1 MVRVTSVP
9 DRPKIYHITHT
20 DNLPGVLER
29 GCLWSEARCLEE
41 NWQCTIVGM
50 SQIKKR
56 RLQEIEV
63 GCHPGTTVGQYVP
76 FYFCP
81 RSIMLYILYKG
92 NHPDVDYHGG
102 QQPILHLQADLTK
115 TVAWADKAGR
125 SWAFSDGNAGARY
138 TRFYNDPAQLDA
150 IDWAA
155 VVAVDWQNPLVKE
168 GKQAEFLMLD
178 SFPWELIETIGVIDQ
193 RTRTDVSRTLRG
205 ADHKPLVSVQR
216 NWYY

>member
-1 MVRVTSVP
+1 MTSVP
-9 DRPKIYHITHT
+9 DRPKIYHITHI
-20 DNLPGVLER
+20 DNLPSVLER

-41 NWQCTIVGM
+41 NWRCTVVGM

-63 GCHPGTTVGQYVP
+63 GCHPRTTVGQYVP

-92 NHPDVDYHGG
+92 NHPDLDYHGG

-115 TVAWADKAGR
+115 AVAWADKAGR

-138 TRFYNDPAQLDA
+138 TRFYSDLSQLDA

-155 VVAVDWQNPLVKE
+155 VAAVDWQNPLVKE

-193 RTRTDVSRTLRG
+193 RTRTDVSRMLRG